1 MSDHS
6 SAGQL
11 GFRGRR
17 PAVNRALGAVLGAA
31 LIALGATGAQAVP
44 IDSNLTIG
52 GSVDFDQTNSVVQSG
67 ASLSGDMT
75 LVSGG
80 ATSSSTISGTTVTGS
95 DPLAGSLLD
104 IGDGVGTSANLAG
117 SFAGGGF
124 FDISDVFVDLTV
136 AIANTSATDS
146 FQITFKVD
154 FSNSV
159 DSSGAD
165 AFADSEF
172 TIDEDGPVP
181 VEVFFTD
188 LLSDTF
194 FGNEVG
200 GVGVGGFGGPLSD
213 SGVDT
218 FAVVV
223 DPLMTVSLAGLLSIS
238 GGAFADPS
246 GFAAD
251 FNAFL
256 SVDDVVNL
264 TQPPVPVP
272 EPGSLVLFAA
282 ALLGLAVLA
291 RRRQRLG

>member
-52 GSVDFDQTNSVVQSG
+52 GSVDFDQTDSVVQSG
-67 ASLSGDMT
+67 ASLRGDMT

-80 ATSSSTISGTTVTGS
+80 ATSSSFISGTTVFGA

-104 IGDGVGTSANLAG
+104 IGDGVGTSADLSG
-117 SFAGGGF
+117 SFAGG
-124 FDISDVFVDLTV
+124 FDISAAFVDLTV
-136 AIANTSATDS
+136 DIANTSATDS

-159 DSSGAD
+159 DAAGAD

-172 TIDEDGPVP
+172 TIDEAGPVP